1 MLKSYRQVETF
12 IRPGEII
19 DSTAELPSKFGITS
33 FGNSFVVPKHLSKI
47 IITDETSNGVTE
59 RCFLRCESKV
69 FLIRTKIIT
78 KRSSYVFINKK
89 GVNEFLIHCKAH
101 PVRLTKDVVF
111 ETAIS
116 SQDYLTRDYIS
127 MLMMEGEFRFSE
139 LDNVGSSLFLAMN
152 SIDLNNSD
160 ILQEYIDYI
169 NGNFDPYS
177 KFMLK
182 EDIKEDTLTT
192 YLSDLGN
199 IFDDSVMCCEEM
211 IDTSEQCCVELPVIV
226 DLWCRPFIPAN
237 YEPDDLTILGM
248 NGDMSIT
255 DIKRHTGGVRSIS
268 RNKHVKTVNKF
279 SFGSLMWLA
288 KIIESPII
296 QFSFRYILPKYDTDL
311 LFYEAYGDSD
321 ALASLSDIMES
332 GKRVLKNFFRNSN
345 EVTITKTEDEELIFE
360 AKNNSTEVVVI
371 DLVLVSVIDNALIR
385 DVKE

>member
-1 MLKSYRQVETF
+1 MLKSYKQIETF

-47 IITDETSNGVTE
+47 IITDETSYGVTE

-69 FLIRTKIIT
+69 FLIRTKVIT

-111 ETAIS
+111 ETVLS
-116 SQDYLTRDYIS
+116 TQDYLTRDYIS
-127 MLMMEGEFRFSE
+127 MLMTEGEFRYSE
-139 LDNVGSSLFLAMN
+139 LDNVGSSLFLTMN
-152 SIDLNNSD
+152 SLDLND
-160 ILQEYIDYI
+160 PDMMQEYIDCI
-169 NGNFDPYS
+169 NCDFDLYS
-177 KFMLK
+177 KFILK
-182 EDIKEDTLTT
+182 EDIKEEALST

-199 IFDDSVMCCEEM
+199 IFDDSVACCEEM
-211 IDTSEQCCVELPVIV
+211 INTSEQALPMVV
-226 DLWCRPFIPAN
+226 DLWCNPFIPAN
-237 YEPDDLTILGM
+237 FRLDELTILGM

-255 DIKRHTGGVRSIS
+255 DIKRHTGGVRNIS
-268 RNKHVKTVNKF
+268 RDKHVKTVNKF

-360 AKNNSTEVVVI
+360 AKNNNTEVVVI

-385 DVKE
+385 DLKE

>member
-19 DSTAELPSKFGITS
+19 DSTAELPSRFGITS

-47 IITDETSNGVTE
+47 IITDETSDGVSE

-69 FLIRTKIIT
+69 FLIRTKVIT
-78 KRSSYVFINKK
+78 KRSSFAYINYK
-89 GVNEFLIHCKAH
+89 GVNEFLRYCKAH

-111 ETAIS
+111 ETVLS
-116 SQDYLTRDYIS
+116 TQDYLTRDYIS
-127 MLMMEGEFRFSE
+127 MLMTEGEFRYSE
-139 LDNVGSSLFLAMN
+139 LDNVGSSLFLTMN
-152 SIDLNNSD
+152 SLDLND
-160 ILQEYIDYI
+160 PDMMQEYIDCI
-169 NGNFDPYS
+169 DCNFDLYS
-177 KFMLK
+177 RFILK
-182 EDIKEDTLTT
+182 EDIREETLST

-199 IFDDSVMCCEEM
+199 IFDDSIASCEEM
-211 IDTSEQCCVELPVIV
+211 INTSEQALPMVV
-226 DLWCRPFIPAN
+226 DLWCNPFVPVN
-237 YEPDDLTILGM
+237 FKLDDLTILGI

-255 DIKRHTGGVRSIS
+255 DIKRHTGGVRNIS

-288 KIIESPII
+288 KIIETPII
-296 QFSFRYILPKYDTDL
+296 QFGFRYILPTYDTDL
-311 LFYEAYGDSD
+311 LFYEVYGDSD

-345 EVTITKTEDEELIFE
+345 EVIVTKTEDEELIFE
-360 AKNNSTEVVVI
+360 AKNNNTEVVVI

>member
-12 IRPGEII
+12 IRPGEVI

-33 FGNSFVVPKHLSKI
+33 FGNSFVVPDHLSKI
-47 IITDETSNGVTE
+47 IITDETSNGITE
-59 RCFLRCESKV
+59 RCFLSCESKV
-69 FLIRTKIIT
+69 FLIRTKVVN
-78 KRSSYVFINKK
+78 KRSSFAYINYK
-89 GVNEFLIHCKAH
+89 GVNEFLRYCKAH
-101 PVRLTKDVVF
+101 PVKLTKDVVF
-111 ETAIS
+111 ETVLS
-116 SQDYLTRDYIS
+116 TQDYLTRDYIS
-127 MLMMEGEFRFSE
+127 MLMIEGEFRYSE
-139 LDNVGSSLFLAMN
+139 LDNVGSSLFLTMN
-152 SIDLNNSD
+152 SLDLND
-160 ILQEYIDYI
+160 PDMMQEYIDCI
-169 NGNFDPYS
+169 NCDFDSYS
-177 KFMLK
+177 KFILK
-182 EDIKEDTLTT
+182 EDIKEEALST

-211 IDTSEQCCVELPVIV
+211 INESEQALPIVV
-226 DLWCRPFIPAN
+226 DLWCNPFIPTTFR
-237 YEPDDLTILGM
+237 PDELTILGM

-255 DIKRHTGGVRSIS
+255 DIKRHTGSIRNIS

-360 AKNNSTEVVVI
+360 AKNNNTEVVVI

>member
-1 MLKSYRQVETF
+1 MLKSYKQIETF

-47 IITDETSNGVTE
+47 IITDETSYGVTE

-69 FLIRTKIIT
+69 FLIRTKVIT

-111 ETAIS
+111 ETVLS
-116 SQDYLTRDYIS
+116 TQDYLTRDYIS
-127 MLMMEGEFRFSE
+127 MLMTEGEFRYSE
-139 LDNVGSSLFLAMN
+139 LDNVGSSLFLTMN
-152 SIDLNNSD
+152 SLDLND
-160 ILQEYIDYI
+160 PDMMQEYIDCI
-169 NGNFDPYS
+169 NCDFDLYS
-177 KFMLK
+177 KFILK
-182 EDIKEDTLTT
+182 EDIKEEALST

-199 IFDDSVMCCEEM
+199 IFDDSIACCEEM
-211 IDTSEQCCVELPVIV
+211 INSSEQALPMVV
-226 DLWCRPFIPAN
+226 DLWCNPFIPAN
-237 YEPDDLTILGM
+237 FRLDELTILGM

-255 DIKRHTGGVRSIS
+255 DIKRHTGGVRNIS
-268 RNKHVKTVNKF
+268 RDKHVKTVNKF

-360 AKNNSTEVVVI
+360 AKNNNTEVVVI

-385 DVKE
+385 DIKE

>member
-1 MLKSYRQVETF
+1 MLKSYKQIETF

-47 IITDETSNGVTE
+47 IITDETSYGVTE

-69 FLIRTKIIT
+69 FLIRTKVIT

-101 PVRLTKDVVF
+101 PVRLTKDVVL
-111 ETAIS
+111 ETVLS
-116 SQDYLTRDYIS
+116 TQDYLTRDYIS
-127 MLMMEGEFRFSE
+127 MLMTEGEFRYSE
-139 LDNVGSSLFLAMN
+139 LDNVGSSLFLTMN
-152 SIDLNNSD
+152 SLDLND
-160 ILQEYIDYI
+160 PDMMQEYIDCI
-169 NGNFDPYS
+169 NCDFDLYS
-177 KFMLK
+177 KFILK
-182 EDIKEDTLTT
+182 EDIKEEALST

-199 IFDDSVMCCEEM
+199 IFDDSIACCEEM
-211 IDTSEQCCVELPVIV
+211 INSSEQALPMVV
-226 DLWCRPFIPAN
+226 DLWCNPFIPAN
-237 YEPDDLTILGM
+237 FRLDELTILGM

-255 DIKRHTGGVRSIS
+255 DIKRHTGGVRNIS
-268 RNKHVKTVNKF
+268 RDKHVKTVNKF

-360 AKNNSTEVVVI
+360 AKNNNTEVVVI

-385 DVKE
+385 DIKE

>member
-1 MLKSYRQVETF
+1 MLKSYKQIETF

-47 IITDETSNGVTE
+47 IITDETSYGVTE

-69 FLIRTKIIT
+69 FLIRTKVIT

-111 ETAIS
+111 ETVLS
-116 SQDYLTRDYIS
+116 TQDYLTRDYIS
-127 MLMMEGEFRFSE
+127 MLMTEGEFRYSE
-139 LDNVGSSLFLAMN
+139 LDNVGSSLFLTMN
-152 SIDLNNSD
+152 SLDLND
-160 ILQEYIDYI
+160 PDMMQEYIDCI
-169 NGNFDPYS
+169 NCDFDLYS
-177 KFMLK
+177 KFILK
-182 EDIKEDTLTT
+182 EDIKEEALST

-199 IFDDSVMCCEEM
+199 IFDDSVACCEEM
-211 IDTSEQCCVELPVIV
+211 INTSEQALPMVV
-226 DLWCRPFIPAN
+226 DLWCNPFIPAN
-237 YEPDDLTILGM
+237 FRLDELTILGM

-255 DIKRHTGGVRSIS
+255 DIKRHTGGVRNIS
-268 RNKHVKTVNKF
+268 RDKHVKTVNKF

-360 AKNNSTEVVVI
+360 AKNNNTEVVVI

-385 DVKE
+385 DIKE

>member
-1 MLKSYRQVETF
+1 MLKSYKQIETF

-47 IITDETSNGVTE
+47 IITDETSYGVTE

-69 FLIRTKIIT
+69 FLIRTKVIT

-111 ETAIS
+111 ETVLS
-116 SQDYLTRDYIS
+116 TQDYLTRDYIS
-127 MLMMEGEFRFSE
+127 MLMTEGEFRYSE
-139 LDNVGSSLFLAMN
+139 LDNVGSSLFLTMN
-152 SIDLNNSD
+152 SLDLND
-160 ILQEYIDYI
+160 PDMMQEYVDCI
-169 NGNFDPYS
+169 NCDFDLYS
-177 KFMLK
+177 KFILK
-182 EDIKEDTLTT
+182 EDIKEEALST

-199 IFDDSVMCCEEM
+199 IFDDSVMSCEEM
-211 IDTSEQCCVELPVIV
+211 INTSEQALPIVV
-226 DLWCRPFIPAN
+226 DLWCNPFIPAN
-237 YEPDDLTILGM
+237 FRLDELTILGM

-255 DIKRHTGGVRSIS
+255 DIKRHTGGVRNIS
-268 RNKHVKTVNKF
+268 RDKHVKTVNKF

-360 AKNNSTEVVVI
+360 AKNNNTEVVVI

-385 DVKE
+385 NIKE

>member
-1 MLKSYRQVETF
+1 MLKSYRQIETF

-47 IITDETSNGVTE
+47 IITDETSSGISE

-69 FLIRTKIIT
+69 FLIRTKVIN
-78 KRSSYVFINKK
+78 KRSSFAYINYK
-89 GVNEFLIHCKAH
+89 GVNEFLRYCKAH

-111 ETAIS
+111 ETVLS
-116 SQDYLTRDYIS
+116 TQDYLTRDYIS
-127 MLMMEGEFRFSE
+127 MLMTEGEFRYSE
-139 LDNVGSSLFLAMN
+139 LDNVGSSLFLTMN
-152 SIDLNNSD
+152 SLDLND
-160 ILQEYIDYI
+160 PDMMQEYIDCI
-169 NGNFDPYS
+169 DCNFDLYS
-177 KFMLK
+177 RFILK
-182 EDIKEDTLTT
+182 EDIKEEALST

-199 IFDDSVMCCEEM
+199 IIDDSVMCCEEM
-211 IDTSEQCCVELPVIV
+211 INESEQALPIVV
-226 DLWCRPFIPAN
+226 DLWCNPFIPTTFR
-237 YEPDDLTILGM
+237 PDELTILGM

-255 DIKRHTGGVRSIS
+255 DIKRHTGGVRNIS
-268 RNKHVKTVNKF
+268 RDKHVKTVNKF

-360 AKNNSTEVVVI
+360 AKNNNTEVVVI

-385 DVKE
+385 DIKE

>member
-1 MLKSYRQVETF
+1 
-12 IRPGEII
+12 
-19 DSTAELPSKFGITS
+19 
-33 FGNSFVVPKHLSKI
+33 
-47 IITDETSNGVTE
+47 
-59 RCFLRCESKV
+59 
-69 FLIRTKIIT
+69 
-78 KRSSYVFINKK
+78 
-89 GVNEFLIHCKAH
+89 
-101 PVRLTKDVVF
+101 
-111 ETAIS
+111 
-116 SQDYLTRDYIS
+116 
-127 MLMMEGEFRFSE
+127 
-139 LDNVGSSLFLAMN
+139 
-152 SIDLNNSD
+152 
-160 ILQEYIDYI
+160 
-169 NGNFDPYS
+169 
-177 KFMLK
+177 MLK

-199 IFDDSVMCCEEM
+199 IVDDSVMCCEEM

-255 DIKRHTGGVRSIS
+255 DIKRHTGGVRNIS
-268 RNKHVKTVNKF
+268 RDKHVKTVNKF

-360 AKNNSTEVVVI
+360 AKNNNTEVVVI

>member
-19 DSTAELPSKFGITS
+19 DSTAELPGRFGITS
-33 FGNSFVVPKHLSKI
+33 FGNSFVVPDHLSKI

-69 FLIRTKIIT
+69 FLIRTKVIT

-101 PVRLTKDVVF
+101 PVRLTKDAVF
-111 ETAIS
+111 ETVLS
-116 SQDYLTRDYIS
+116 TQDYLTRDYIS
-127 MLMMEGEFRFSE
+127 MLMVEGDFKYSE
-139 LDNVGSSLFLAMN
+139 LDNVGSSLFLIMN
-152 SIDLNNSD
+152 YLDLND
-160 ILQEYIDYI
+160 PDVMRECIDCI
-169 NGNFDPYS
+169 DCNFDLYS
-177 KFMLK
+177 RFILK
-182 EDIKEDTLTT
+182 EDIREETIAT

-199 IFDDSVMCCEEM
+199 IFEDSIASCEEM
-211 IDTSEQCCVELPVIV
+211 INTSDQALPMVV
-226 DLWCRPFIPAN
+226 DLWCNPFVPVDFHL
-237 YEPDDLTILGM
+237 DDLTILGM

-255 DIKRHTGGVRSIS
+255 DIKRHTGGVRNIS

-345 EVTITKTEDEELIFE
+345 EVVITKTENEELIFE
-360 AKNNSTEVVVI
+360 AKNNNTEVVVI

>member
-1 MLKSYRQVETF
+1 MLKSYKQIETF

-47 IITDETSNGVTE
+47 IITDETSYGVTE

-69 FLIRTKIIT
+69 FLIRTKVIT

-111 ETAIS
+111 ETVLS
-116 SQDYLTRDYIS
+116 TQDYLTRDYIS
-127 MLMMEGEFRFSE
+127 MLMTEGEFRYSE
-139 LDNVGSSLFLAMN
+139 LDNVGSSLFLTMN
-152 SIDLNNSD
+152 SLDLND
-160 ILQEYIDYI
+160 PDMMQEYIDCI
-169 NGNFDPYS
+169 NCDFDLYS
-177 KFMLK
+177 KFILK
-182 EDIKEDTLTT
+182 EDIKEEALST

-199 IFDDSVMCCEEM
+199 IFDDSVMSCEEM
-211 IDTSEQCCVELPVIV
+211 INTSEQALPIVV
-226 DLWCRPFIPAN
+226 DLWCNPFIPAN
-237 YEPDDLTILGM
+237 FRLDELTILGM

-255 DIKRHTGGVRSIS
+255 DIKRNTGGVRNIS
-268 RNKHVKTVNKF
+268 RDKHVKTVNKF

-360 AKNNSTEVVVI
+360 AKNNNTEVVVI

-385 DVKE
+385 DIKE

>member
-1 MLKSYRQVETF
+1 MLKSYKQIETF

-47 IITDETSNGVTE
+47 IITDETSYGVTE

-69 FLIRTKIIT
+69 FLIRTKVIT

-111 ETAIS
+111 ETVLS
-116 SQDYLTRDYIS
+116 TQDYLTRDYIS
-127 MLMMEGEFRFSE
+127 MLMTEGEFRYSE
-139 LDNVGSSLFLAMN
+139 LDNVGSSLFLTMN
-152 SIDLNNSD
+152 SLDLND
-160 ILQEYIDYI
+160 PDMMQEYIDCI
-169 NGNFDPYS
+169 NCDFDLYS
-177 KFMLK
+177 KFILK
-182 EDIKEDTLTT
+182 EDIKEEALST

-199 IFDDSVMCCEEM
+199 IFDDSITCCEEM
-211 IDTSEQCCVELPVIV
+211 INTSEQALPMVV
-226 DLWCRPFIPAN
+226 DLWCNPFIPAN
-237 YEPDDLTILGM
+237 FRLDELTILGM

-255 DIKRHTGGVRSIS
+255 DIKRHTGGVRNIS
-268 RNKHVKTVNKF
+268 RDKHVKTVNKF

-360 AKNNSTEVVVI
+360 AKNNNTEVVVI

-385 DVKE
+385 DIKE

>member
-1 MLKSYRQVETF
+1 MLKSYKQIETF

-69 FLIRTKIIT
+69 FLIRTKVIT

-111 ETAIS
+111 ETVLS
-116 SQDYLTRDYIS
+116 TQDYLTRDYIS
-127 MLMMEGEFRFSE
+127 MLMTEGEFRYSE
-139 LDNVGSSLFLAMN
+139 LDNVGSSLFLTMN
-152 SIDLNNSD
+152 SLDLND
-160 ILQEYIDYI
+160 PDMMQEYIDCI
-169 NGNFDPYS
+169 DCNFDLYS
-177 KFMLK
+177 RFILK
-182 EDIKEDTLTT
+182 EDIKEEALST

-199 IFDDSVMCCEEM
+199 IFDDSVVCCEEM
-211 IDTSEQCCVELPVIV
+211 INSSEQALPMVV
-226 DLWCRPFIPAN
+226 DLWCNPFIPAN
-237 YEPDDLTILGM
+237 FRLDELTILGM

-255 DIKRHTGGVRSIS
+255 DIKRHTGGVRNIS
-268 RNKHVKTVNKF
+268 RDKHVKTVNKF

-360 AKNNSTEVVVI
+360 AKNNNTEVVVI

-385 DVKE
+385 DIKE

>member
-47 IITDETSNGVTE
+47 IITDETSYGVTE

-69 FLIRTKIIT
+69 FLIRTKVIN
-78 KRSSYVFINKK
+78 KRSSFAYINYK
-89 GVNEFLIHCKAH
+89 GVNEFLRYCKAH

-111 ETAIS
+111 ETVLS
-116 SQDYLTRDYIS
+116 TQDYLTRDYIS
-127 MLMMEGEFRFSE
+127 MLMTEGEFRYSE
-139 LDNVGSSLFLAMN
+139 LDNVGSSLFLTMN
-152 SIDLNNSD
+152 SLDLND
-160 ILQEYIDYI
+160 PDMMQEYIDCI
-169 NGNFDPYS
+169 NCDFDLYS
-177 KFMLK
+177 RFILK
-182 EDIKEDTLTT
+182 EDIKEEALST

-199 IFDDSVMCCEEM
+199 IIDDSVMCCEEM
-211 IDTSEQCCVELPVIV
+211 INESEQALPIVV
-226 DLWCRPFIPAN
+226 DLWCNPFIPTTFR
-237 YEPDDLTILGM
+237 PDELTILGM

-255 DIKRHTGGVRSIS
+255 DIKRHTGGVRNIS
-268 RNKHVKTVNKF
+268 RDKHVKTVNKF

-360 AKNNSTEVVVI
+360 AKNNNTEVVVI

-385 DVKE
+385 DIKE

>member
-1 MLKSYRQVETF
+1 MLKSYKQIETF

-47 IITDETSNGVTE
+47 IITDETSYGVTE

-69 FLIRTKIIT
+69 FLIRTKVIT

-111 ETAIS
+111 ETVLS
-116 SQDYLTRDYIS
+116 TQDYLTRDYIS
-127 MLMMEGEFRFSE
+127 MLMTEGEFRYSE
-139 LDNVGSSLFLAMN
+139 LDNVGSSLFLTMN
-152 SIDLNNSD
+152 SLDLND
-160 ILQEYIDYI
+160 PDMMQEYIDCI
-169 NGNFDPYS
+169 NCDFDLYS
-177 KFMLK
+177 KFILK
-182 EDIKEDTLTT
+182 EDIKEEALST

-199 IFDDSVMCCEEM
+199 IFDDSVACCEEM
-211 IDTSEQCCVELPVIV
+211 INSSEQALPMVV
-226 DLWCRPFIPAN
+226 DLWCNPFIPAN
-237 YEPDDLTILGM
+237 FRLDELTILGM

-255 DIKRHTGGVRSIS
+255 DIKRHTGGVRNIS
-268 RNKHVKTVNKF
+268 RDKHVKTVNKF

-321 ALASLSDIMES
+321 AKASLSDIMES
-332 GKRVLKNFFRNSN
+332 GKHVLKNFFRNSN

-360 AKNNSTEVVVI
+360 AKNNNTEVVVI

-385 DVKE
+385 DIKE

>member
-1 MLKSYRQVETF
+1 MLKSYKQIETF

-47 IITDETSNGVTE
+47 IITDETSYGVTE

-69 FLIRTKIIT
+69 FLIRTKVIT

-111 ETAIS
+111 ETVLS
-116 SQDYLTRDYIS
+116 TQDYLTRDYIS
-127 MLMMEGEFRFSE
+127 MLMTEGEFRYSE
-139 LDNVGSSLFLAMN
+139 LDNVGSSLFLTMN
-152 SIDLNNSD
+152 SLDLND
-160 ILQEYIDYI
+160 PDMMQEYIDCI
-169 NGNFDPYS
+169 NCDFDLYS
-177 KFMLK
+177 KFILK
-182 EDIKEDTLTT
+182 EDIKEEALST

-199 IFDDSVMCCEEM
+199 IFDDSVACCEEM
-211 IDTSEQCCVELPVIV
+211 INSSEQALPMVV
-226 DLWCRPFIPAN
+226 DLWCNPFIPAN
-237 YEPDDLTILGM
+237 FRLDDLTILGM

-255 DIKRHTGGVRSIS
+255 DIKRHTGGVRNIS
-268 RNKHVKTVNKF
+268 RDKHVKTVNKF

-360 AKNNSTEVVVI
+360 AKNNNTEVVVI

-385 DVKE
+385 DIKE

>member
-12 IRPGEII
+12 IRPGEVI

-47 IITDETSNGVTE
+47 IITDETSYGVTE

-69 FLIRTKIIT
+69 FLIRTKVIT

-111 ETAIS
+111 ETVLS
-116 SQDYLTRDYIS
+116 TQDYLTRDYIS
-127 MLMMEGEFRFSE
+127 MLMTEGEFRYSE
-139 LDNVGSSLFLAMN
+139 LDNVGSSLFLTMN
-152 SIDLNNSD
+152 SLDLND
-160 ILQEYIDYI
+160 PDMMQEYIDCI
-169 NGNFDPYS
+169 NCDFDLYS
-177 KFMLK
+177 KFILK
-182 EDIKEDTLTT
+182 EDIKEEALST

-199 IFDDSVMCCEEM
+199 IFDDSVMSCEEM
-211 IDTSEQCCVELPVIV
+211 INTSEQALPIVV
-226 DLWCRPFIPAN
+226 DLWCNPFIPAN
-237 YEPDDLTILGM
+237 FRLDELTILGM

-255 DIKRHTGGVRSIS
+255 DIKRHTGGVRNIS
-268 RNKHVKTVNKF
+268 RDKHVKTVNKF

-360 AKNNSTEVVVI
+360 AKNNNTEVVVI

>member
-1 MLKSYRQVETF
+1 MLKSYKQIETF

-47 IITDETSNGVTE
+47 IITDETSYGVTE

-69 FLIRTKIIT
+69 FLIRTKVIT

-111 ETAIS
+111 ETVLS
-116 SQDYLTRDYIS
+116 TQDYLTRDYIS
-127 MLMMEGEFRFSE
+127 MLMTEGEFRYSE
-139 LDNVGSSLFLAMN
+139 LDNVGSSLFLTMN
-152 SIDLNNSD
+152 ALDLND
-160 ILQEYIDYI
+160 PDMMQEYIDCI
-169 NGNFDPYS
+169 NCDFDLYS
-177 KFMLK
+177 KFILK
-182 EDIKEDTLTT
+182 EDIKEEALST

-199 IFDDSVMCCEEM
+199 IFDDSVACCEEM
-211 IDTSEQCCVELPVIV
+211 INSSEQALPMVV
-226 DLWCRPFIPAN
+226 DLWCNPFIPAN
-237 YEPDDLTILGM
+237 FRLDELTILGM
-248 NGDMSIT
+248 NGDMSIR
-255 DIKRHTGGVRSIS
+255 DIKRHTGGVRNIS
-268 RNKHVKTVNKF
+268 RDKHVKTVNKF

-360 AKNNSTEVVVI
+360 AKNNNTEVVVI

>member
-1 MLKSYRQVETF
+1 MLKSYRQVEMF

-69 FLIRTKIIT
+69 FLIRTKVIT
-78 KRSSYVFINKK
+78 KHSSYAYINYK
-89 GVNEFLIHCKAH
+89 GVNEFLRYCKAH

-111 ETAIS
+111 ETVLS
-116 SQDYLTRDYIS
+116 TQDYLTRDYIS
-127 MLMMEGEFRFSE
+127 MLMTEGEFRYSE
-139 LDNVGSSLFLAMN
+139 LDNVGSSLFLTMN
-152 SIDLNNSD
+152 SLDLND
-160 ILQEYIDYI
+160 PDMMQEYIDCI
-169 NGNFDPYS
+169 NCDFDLYS
-177 KFMLK
+177 KFILK
-182 EDIKEDTLTT
+182 EDIKEEALST

-199 IFDDSVMCCEEM
+199 IFDDSIACCEEM
-211 IDTSEQCCVELPVIV
+211 INTSEQALPIVV
-226 DLWCRPFIPAN
+226 DLWCNPFIPAN
-237 YEPDDLTILGM
+237 FRLDDLTILGM

-255 DIKRHTGGVRSIS
+255 DIKRHTGDVRSIS

-345 EVTITKTEDEELIFE
+345 EVTITKTENEELIFE
-360 AKNNSTEVVVI
+360 AKNNNTEVVVI

>member
-1 MLKSYRQVETF
+1 MLKSYKQIETF

-33 FGNSFVVPKHLSKI
+33 FGNSFIVPKHLSKI
-47 IITDETSNGVTE
+47 IITDETSYGVTE

-111 ETAIS
+111 ETVLS
-116 SQDYLTRDYIS
+116 TQDYLTRDYIS
-127 MLMMEGEFRFSE
+127 MLMTEGEFRYSE
-139 LDNVGSSLFLAMN
+139 LDNVGSSLFLTMN
-152 SIDLNNSD
+152 SLDLND
-160 ILQEYIDYI
+160 PDMMQEYIDCI
-169 NGNFDPYS
+169 NCDFDLYS
-177 KFMLK
+177 KFILK
-182 EDIKEDTLTT
+182 EDIKEEALST

-199 IFDDSVMCCEEM
+199 IFDDSVACCEEM
-211 IDTSEQCCVELPVIV
+211 INTSEQALPMVV
-226 DLWCRPFIPAN
+226 DLWCNPFIPAN
-237 YEPDDLTILGM
+237 FRLDELTILGM

-255 DIKRHTGGVRSIS
+255 DIKRHTGGVRNIS
-268 RNKHVKTVNKF
+268 RDKHVKTVNKF

-360 AKNNSTEVVVI
+360 AKNNNTEVVVI

-385 DVKE
+385 DIKE

>member
-1 MLKSYRQVETF
+1 MLKSYKQIETF

-47 IITDETSNGVTE
+47 IITDETSYGVTE

-69 FLIRTKIIT
+69 FLIRTKVIT

-111 ETAIS
+111 ETVLS
-116 SQDYLTRDYIS
+116 TQDYLTRDYIS
-127 MLMMEGEFRFSE
+127 MLMTEGEFRYSE
-139 LDNVGSSLFLAMN
+139 LDNVGSSLFLTMN
-152 SIDLNNSD
+152 SLDLND
-160 ILQEYIDYI
+160 PDMMQEYIDCI
-169 NGNFDPYS
+169 NCDFDLYS
-177 KFMLK
+177 KFILK
-182 EDIKEDTLTT
+182 EDIKEEALST

-199 IFDDSVMCCEEM
+199 IFDDSVMSCEEM
-211 IDTSEQCCVELPVIV
+211 INTSEQALPIVV
-226 DLWCRPFIPAN
+226 DLWCNPFIPAN
-237 YEPDDLTILGM
+237 FRLDELTILGM

-255 DIKRHTGGVRSIS
+255 DIKRHTGGVRNIS
-268 RNKHVKTVNKF
+268 RDKHVKTVNKF

-360 AKNNSTEVVVI
+360 AKNNNTEVVVI

-385 DVKE
+385 NIKE

>member
-1 MLKSYRQVETF
+1 MLKSYKQIETF

-47 IITDETSNGVTE
+47 IITDETSYGVTE

-69 FLIRTKIIT
+69 FLIRTKVIT

-111 ETAIS
+111 ETVLS
-116 SQDYLTRDYIS
+116 TQDYLTRDYIS
-127 MLMMEGEFRFSE
+127 MLMIEGEFRYSE
-139 LDNVGSSLFLAMN
+139 LDNVGSSLFLTMN
-152 SIDLNNSD
+152 SLDLND
-160 ILQEYIDYI
+160 PDMMQEYIDCI
-169 NGNFDPYS
+169 NCDFDLYS
-177 KFMLK
+177 KFILK
-182 EDIKEDTLTT
+182 EDIKEEALST

-199 IFDDSVMCCEEM
+199 IFDDSVACCEEM
-211 IDTSEQCCVELPVIV
+211 INSSEQALPMVV
-226 DLWCRPFIPAN
+226 DLWCNPFIPAN
-237 YEPDDLTILGM
+237 FRLDELTILGM

-255 DIKRHTGGVRSIS
+255 DIKRHTGGVRNIS
-268 RNKHVKTVNKF
+268 RDKHVKTVNKF

-360 AKNNSTEVVVI
+360 AKNNNTEVVVI

-385 DVKE
+385 DIKE

>member
-1 MLKSYRQVETF
+1 MLKSYKQIETF

-47 IITDETSNGVTE
+47 IITDETSYGVTE

-69 FLIRTKIIT
+69 FLIRTKVIT

-111 ETAIS
+111 ETVLS
-116 SQDYLTRDYIS
+116 TQDYLTRDYIS
-127 MLMMEGEFRFSE
+127 MLMTEGEFRYSE
-139 LDNVGSSLFLAMN
+139 LDNVGSSLFLTMN
-152 SIDLNNSD
+152 SLDLND
-160 ILQEYIDYI
+160 PDMMQEYIDCI
-169 NGNFDPYS
+169 NCDFDLYS
-177 KFMLK
+177 KFILK
-182 EDIKEDTLTT
+182 EDIKEEALST

-199 IFDDSVMCCEEM
+199 IFDDSVMSCEEM
-211 IDTSEQCCVELPVIV
+211 INSSEQALPIVV
-226 DLWCRPFIPAN
+226 DLWCNPFIPAN
-237 YEPDDLTILGM
+237 FKLDDLTILGM

-255 DIKRHTGGVRSIS
+255 DIKRHTGGVRDIS

-360 AKNNSTEVVVI
+360 AKNNNTEVVVI

-385 DVKE
+385 DLKE

>member
-1 MLKSYRQVETF
+1 MLKSYKQIETF

-47 IITDETSNGVTE
+47 IITDETSYDVTE

-69 FLIRTKIIT
+69 FLIRTKVVT
-78 KRSSYVFINKK
+78 KQSSYVFINKK
-89 GVNEFLIHCKAH
+89 GVNEFLTHCKAH

-111 ETAIS
+111 ETVLS
-116 SQDYLTRDYIS
+116 TQDYLTRDYIS
-127 MLMMEGEFRFSE
+127 MLMTEGEFRYSE
-139 LDNVGSSLFLAMN
+139 LDNVGSSLFLTMN
-152 SIDLNNSD
+152 SLDLND
-160 ILQEYIDYI
+160 PDMMQEYIDCI
-169 NGNFDPYS
+169 NCDFDLYS
-177 KFMLK
+177 KFILK
-182 EDIKEDTLTT
+182 EDIKEEALST

-199 IFDDSVMCCEEM
+199 IFDDSVACCEEM
-211 IDTSEQCCVELPVIV
+211 INSSEQALPMVV
-226 DLWCRPFIPAN
+226 DLWCNPFIPAN
-237 YEPDDLTILGM
+237 FRLDDLTILGM

-255 DIKRHTGGVRSIS
+255 DIKRHTGDVRNIS
-268 RNKHVKTVNKF
+268 RDKHVKTVNKF

-360 AKNNSTEVVVI
+360 AKNNNTEVVVI

>member
-47 IITDETSNGVTE
+47 IITDETSYGVTE

-69 FLIRTKIIT
+69 FLIRTKVIT
-78 KRSSYVFINKK
+78 KHSSYVFINKK

-111 ETAIS
+111 ETVLS
-116 SQDYLTRDYIS
+116 TQDYLTRDYIS
-127 MLMMEGEFRFSE
+127 MLMTEGEFRYSE
-139 LDNVGSSLFLAMN
+139 LDNVGSSLFLTMN
-152 SIDLNNSD
+152 ALDLND
-160 ILQEYIDYI
+160 PDMMQEYIDCI
-169 NGNFDPYS
+169 NCDFDLYS
-177 KFMLK
+177 KFILK
-182 EDIKEDTLTT
+182 EDIKEEALST

-199 IFDDSVMCCEEM
+199 IFDDSVACCEEM
-211 IDTSEQCCVELPVIV
+211 INSSEQALPMVV
-226 DLWCRPFIPAN
+226 DLWCNPFIPAN
-237 YEPDDLTILGM
+237 FKLDDLTILGM

-360 AKNNSTEVVVI
+360 AKNNNTEVVVI

-385 DVKE
+385 DAKE

>member
-1 MLKSYRQVETF
+1 MLKSYKQIETF

-47 IITDETSNGVTE
+47 IVTDETSYGVTE

-69 FLIRTKIIT
+69 FLIRTKVIT

-111 ETAIS
+111 ETVLS
-116 SQDYLTRDYIS
+116 TQDYLTRDYIS
-127 MLMMEGEFRFSE
+127 MLMTEGEFRYSE
-139 LDNVGSSLFLAMN
+139 LDNVGSSLFLTMN
-152 SIDLNNSD
+152 SLDLND
-160 ILQEYIDYI
+160 PDMMQEYIDCI
-169 NGNFDPYS
+169 NCDFDLYS
-177 KFMLK
+177 KFILK
-182 EDIKEDTLTT
+182 EDIKEEALST

-199 IFDDSVMCCEEM
+199 IFDDSVACCEEM
-211 IDTSEQCCVELPVIV
+211 INTSEQALPMVV
-226 DLWCRPFIPAN
+226 DLWCNPFIPAN
-237 YEPDDLTILGM
+237 FRLDELTILGM

-255 DIKRHTGGVRSIS
+255 DIKRHTGGVRNIS
-268 RNKHVKTVNKF
+268 RDKHVKTVNKF

-360 AKNNSTEVVVI
+360 AKNNNTEVVVI

-385 DVKE
+385 DLKE

>member
-1 MLKSYRQVETF
+1 MLKSYKQIETF

-47 IITDETSNGVTE
+47 IITDETSYGVTE

-69 FLIRTKIIT
+69 FLIRTKVIT

-111 ETAIS
+111 ETVLS
-116 SQDYLTRDYIS
+116 TQDYLTRDYIS
-127 MLMMEGEFRFSE
+127 MLMTEGEFRYSE
-139 LDNVGSSLFLAMN
+139 LDNVGSSLFLTMN
-152 SIDLNNSD
+152 SLDLND
-160 ILQEYIDYI
+160 PDMMQEYIDCI
-169 NGNFDPYS
+169 NCDFDLYS
-177 KFMLK
+177 KFILK
-182 EDIKEDTLTT
+182 EDIKEEALST

-199 IFDDSVMCCEEM
+199 IFDDSVACCEEM
-211 IDTSEQCCVELPVIV
+211 INTSEQALPMVV
-226 DLWCRPFIPAN
+226 DLWCNPFIPAN
-237 YEPDDLTILGM
+237 FKLDELTILGM

-255 DIKRHTGGVRSIS
+255 DIKRHTGGVRNIS
-268 RNKHVKTVNKF
+268 RDKHVKTVNKF

-360 AKNNSTEVVVI
+360 AKNNNTEVVVI

-385 DVKE
+385 DLKE

>member
-1 MLKSYRQVETF
+1 MLKSYKQIETF

-47 IITDETSNGVTE
+47 IITDETSYGVTE

-69 FLIRTKIIT
+69 FLIRTKVIT

-111 ETAIS
+111 ETVLS
-116 SQDYLTRDYIS
+116 TQDYLTRDYIS
-127 MLMMEGEFRFSE
+127 MLMTEGEFRYSE
-139 LDNVGSSLFLAMN
+139 LDNVGSSLFLTMN
-152 SIDLNNSD
+152 ALDLND
-160 ILQEYIDYI
+160 PDMMQEYIDCI
-169 NGNFDPYS
+169 NCDFDLYS
-177 KFMLK
+177 KFILK
-182 EDIKEDTLTT
+182 EDIKEEALST

-199 IFDDSVMCCEEM
+199 IFDDSIACCEEM
-211 IDTSEQCCVELPVIV
+211 INSSEQALPMVV
-226 DLWCRPFIPAN
+226 DLWCNPFIPAN
-237 YEPDDLTILGM
+237 FRLDELTILGM

-255 DIKRHTGGVRSIS
+255 DIKRHTGGVRNIS
-268 RNKHVKTVNKF
+268 RDKHVKTVNKF

-360 AKNNSTEVVVI
+360 AKNNNTEVVVI

-385 DVKE
+385 DIKE

>member
-1 MLKSYRQVETF
+1 MLKSYKQIETF

-47 IITDETSNGVTE
+47 IITDETSYGVTE

-69 FLIRTKIIT
+69 FLIRTKVIT

-111 ETAIS
+111 ETVLS
-116 SQDYLTRDYIS
+116 TQDYLTRDYIS
-127 MLMMEGEFRFSE
+127 MLMTEGEFRYSE
-139 LDNVGSSLFLAMN
+139 LDNVGSSLFLTMN
-152 SIDLNNSD
+152 SLDLND
-160 ILQEYIDYI
+160 PDMMQEYIDCI
-169 NGNFDPYS
+169 NCDFDLYS
-177 KFMLK
+177 KFILK
-182 EDIKEDTLTT
+182 EDIKEEALST

-199 IFDDSVMCCEEM
+199 IFDDSVVCCEEM
-211 IDTSEQCCVELPVIV
+211 INSSEQALPMVV
-226 DLWCRPFIPAN
+226 DLWCNPFIPAN
-237 YEPDDLTILGM
+237 FRLDELTILGM

-255 DIKRHTGGVRSIS
+255 DIKRHTGGVRNIS
-268 RNKHVKTVNKF
+268 RDKHVKTVNKF

-360 AKNNSTEVVVI
+360 AKNNNTEVVVI

-385 DVKE
+385 DIKE

>member
-1 MLKSYRQVETF
+1 MLKSYRQIEMF

-47 IITDETSNGVTE
+47 IITDETSSGISE

-69 FLIRTKIIT
+69 FLIRTKVIN
-78 KRSSYVFINKK
+78 KRSSFAYINYK
-89 GVNEFLIHCKAH
+89 GVNEFLRYCKAH

-111 ETAIS
+111 ETVLS
-116 SQDYLTRDYIS
+116 TQDYLTRDYIS
-127 MLMMEGEFRFSE
+127 MLMTEGEFRYSE
-139 LDNVGSSLFLAMN
+139 LDNVGSSLFLTMN
-152 SIDLNNSD
+152 SLDLND
-160 ILQEYIDYI
+160 PDMMQEYIDCI
-169 NGNFDPYS
+169 DCNFDLYS
-177 KFMLK
+177 RFILK
-182 EDIKEDTLTT
+182 EDIKEEALST

-199 IFDDSVMCCEEM
+199 IIDDSVMCCEEM
-211 IDTSEQCCVELPVIV
+211 INESEQALPMVV
-226 DLWCRPFIPAN
+226 DLWCNPFIPATFR
-237 YEPDDLTILGM
+237 PDELTILGM

-255 DIKRHTGGVRSIS
+255 DIKRHTGGVRNIS
-268 RNKHVKTVNKF
+268 RDKHVKTVNKF

-360 AKNNSTEVVVI
+360 AKNNNTEVVVI

-385 DVKE
+385 DIKE

>member
-47 IITDETSNGVTE
+47 IITDETSYGVTE

-69 FLIRTKIIT
+69 FLIRTKVIN
-78 KRSSYVFINKK
+78 KRSSFAYINYK
-89 GVNEFLIHCKAH
+89 GVNEFLRYCKAH

-111 ETAIS
+111 ETVLS
-116 SQDYLTRDYIS
+116 TQDYLTRDYIS
-127 MLMMEGEFRFSE
+127 MLMTEGEFRYSE
-139 LDNVGSSLFLAMN
+139 LDNVGSSLFLTMN
-152 SIDLNNSD
+152 SLDLND
-160 ILQEYIDYI
+160 PDMMQEYIDCI
-169 NGNFDPYS
+169 NCDFDLYS
-177 KFMLK
+177 RFILK
-182 EDIKEDTLTT
+182 EDIKEEALST

-199 IFDDSVMCCEEM
+199 IIDDSVMCCEEM
-211 IDTSEQCCVELPVIV
+211 INESEQALPIVV
-226 DLWCRPFIPAN
+226 DLWCNPFIPTTFR
-237 YEPDDLTILGM
+237 PDELTILGM

-255 DIKRHTGGVRSIS
+255 DIKRHTGSVRNIS

-360 AKNNSTEVVVI
+360 AKNNNTEVVVI

-385 DVKE
+385 DIKE

>member
-47 IITDETSNGVTE
+47 IITDETSNDVTE

-69 FLIRTKIIT
+69 FLIRTKVIT
-78 KRSSYVFINKK
+78 KHSSYAYINYK
-89 GVNEFLIHCKAH
+89 GVNEFLRYCKAH

-111 ETAIS
+111 ETVLS
-116 SQDYLTRDYIS
+116 TQDYLTRDYIS
-127 MLMMEGEFRFSE
+127 MLMTEGEFRYSE
-139 LDNVGSSLFLAMN
+139 LDNVGSSLFLIMN
-152 SIDLNNSD
+152 SLDLND
-160 ILQEYIDYI
+160 PDMMQEYIDCI
-169 NGNFDPYS
+169 NCDFDSYS
-177 KFMLK
+177 KFILK
-182 EDIKEDTLTT
+182 EDIKEEALST

-199 IFDDSVMCCEEM
+199 IFDDSVMSCEEM
-211 IDTSEQCCVELPVIV
+211 INTSEQALPNIV
-226 DLWCRPFIPAN
+226 DLWCNPFIPAN
-237 YEPDDLTILGM
+237 FRLDDLTILGM

-332 GKRVLKNFFRNSN
+332 GKHVLKNFFRNSN

-360 AKNNSTEVVVI
+360 AKNNNTEVVVI

>member
-1 MLKSYRQVETF
+1 MLKSYRQVEMF

-47 IITDETSNGVTE
+47 IITDETSSGISE

-69 FLIRTKIIT
+69 FLIRTKVIN
-78 KRSSYVFINKK
+78 KRSSFAYINYK
-89 GVNEFLIHCKAH
+89 GVNEFLRYCKAH

-111 ETAIS
+111 ETVLS
-116 SQDYLTRDYIS
+116 TQDYLTRDYIS
-127 MLMMEGEFRFSE
+127 MLMTEGEFRYSE
-139 LDNVGSSLFLAMN
+139 LDNVGSSLFLTMN
-152 SIDLNNSD
+152 SLDLND
-160 ILQEYIDYI
+160 PDMMQEYIDCI
-169 NGNFDPYS
+169 DCNFDLYS
-177 KFMLK
+177 RFILK
-182 EDIKEDTLTT
+182 EDIKEEALST

-199 IFDDSVMCCEEM
+199 IIDDSVMCCEEM
-211 IDTSEQCCVELPVIV
+211 INESEQALPIVV
-226 DLWCRPFIPAN
+226 DLWCNPFIPTTFR
-237 YEPDDLTILGM
+237 PDELTILGM

-255 DIKRHTGGVRSIS
+255 DIKRHTGSVRNIS
-268 RNKHVKTVNKF
+268 RDKHVKTVNKF

-360 AKNNSTEVVVI
+360 AKNNNTEVVVI

-385 DVKE
+385 DIKE

>member
-1 MLKSYRQVETF
+1 M
-12 IRPGEII
+12 
-19 DSTAELPSKFGITS
+19 
-33 FGNSFVVPKHLSKI
+33 
-47 IITDETSNGVTE
+47 
-59 RCFLRCESKV
+59 
-69 FLIRTKIIT
+69 
-78 KRSSYVFINKK
+78 
-89 GVNEFLIHCKAH
+89 
-101 PVRLTKDVVF
+101 F
-111 ETAIS
+111 ETVLS
-116 SQDYLTRDYIS
+116 TQDYLTRDYIS
-127 MLMMEGEFRFSE
+127 MLMTEGEFRYSE
-139 LDNVGSSLFLAMN
+139 LDNVGSSLFLTMN
-152 SIDLNNSD
+152 SLDLND
-160 ILQEYIDYI
+160 PDMMQEYIDCI
-169 NGNFDPYS
+169 NCDFDLYS
-177 KFMLK
+177 KFILK
-182 EDIKEDTLTT
+182 EDIKEEALST

-199 IFDDSVMCCEEM
+199 IFDDSIACCEEM
-211 IDTSEQCCVELPVIV
+211 INTSEQALPMVV
-226 DLWCRPFIPAN
+226 DLWCNPFIPAN
-237 YEPDDLTILGM
+237 FRLDELTILGM

-360 AKNNSTEVVVI
+360 AKNNNTEVVVI

-385 DVKE
+385 DAKE

>member
-1 MLKSYRQVETF
+1 MLKSYKQIETF

-47 IITDETSNGVTE
+47 IITDETSYGVTE

-69 FLIRTKIIT
+69 FLIRTKVIT

-111 ETAIS
+111 ETVLS
-116 SQDYLTRDYIS
+116 TQDYLTRDYIS
-127 MLMMEGEFRFSE
+127 MLMTEGEFRYSE
-139 LDNVGSSLFLAMN
+139 LDNVGSSLFLTMN
-152 SIDLNNSD
+152 SLDLND
-160 ILQEYIDYI
+160 PDMMQEYIDCI
-169 NGNFDPYS
+169 NCDFDLYS
-177 KFMLK
+177 KFILK
-182 EDIKEDTLTT
+182 EDIKEEALST

-199 IFDDSVMCCEEM
+199 IFDDSVACCEEM
-211 IDTSEQCCVELPVIV
+211 INTSEQALPMVV
-226 DLWCRPFIPAN
+226 DLWCNPFIPAN
-237 YEPDDLTILGM
+237 FRLDELTILGM

-255 DIKRHTGGVRSIS
+255 DIKRHTGGVRNIS

-360 AKNNSTEVVVI
+360 AKNNNTEVVVI

-385 DVKE
+385 DIKE

>member
-1 MLKSYRQVETF
+1 MLKSYKQIETF

-47 IITDETSNGVTE
+47 IITDETSYGVTE

-69 FLIRTKIIT
+69 FLIRTKVIT

-111 ETAIS
+111 ETVLS
-116 SQDYLTRDYIS
+116 TQDYLTRDYIS
-127 MLMMEGEFRFSE
+127 MLMTEGEFRYSE
-139 LDNVGSSLFLAMN
+139 LDNVGSSLFLTMN
-152 SIDLNNSD
+152 ALDLND
-160 ILQEYIDYI
+160 PDMMQEYIDCI
-169 NGNFDPYS
+169 NCDFDLYS
-177 KFMLK
+177 KFILK
-182 EDIKEDTLTT
+182 EDIKEEALST

-199 IFDDSVMCCEEM
+199 IFDDSVACCEEM
-211 IDTSEQCCVELPVIV
+211 INSSEQALPMVV
-226 DLWCRPFIPAN
+226 DLWCNPFIPAN
-237 YEPDDLTILGM
+237 FRLDELTMLGM

-255 DIKRHTGGVRSIS
+255 DIKRHTGGVRNIS
-268 RNKHVKTVNKF
+268 RDKHVKTVNKF

-360 AKNNSTEVVVI
+360 AKNNNTEVVVI

-385 DVKE
+385 DIKE

>member
-69 FLIRTKIIT
+69 FLIRTKVIT
-78 KRSSYVFINKK
+78 KHSSYAYINYK
-89 GVNEFLIHCKAH
+89 GVNEFLRYCKAH

-111 ETAIS
+111 ETVLS
-116 SQDYLTRDYIS
+116 TQDYLTRDYIS
-127 MLMMEGEFRFSE
+127 MLMTEGEFRYSE
-139 LDNVGSSLFLAMN
+139 LDNVGSSLFLTMN
-152 SIDLNNSD
+152 SLDLND
-160 ILQEYIDYI
+160 PDMMQEYIDCI
-169 NGNFDPYS
+169 NCDFDLYS
-177 KFMLK
+177 RFILK
-182 EDIKEDTLTT
+182 EDIKEEALST

-199 IFDDSVMCCEEM
+199 IFDDSVMSCEEM
-211 IDTSEQCCVELPVIV
+211 INTSEQALPMVV
-226 DLWCRPFIPAN
+226 DLWCNPFIPAN
-237 YEPDDLTILGM
+237 FSLDDLTILGM
-248 NGDMSIT
+248 NGDMCIT

-332 GKRVLKNFFRNSN
+332 GKHVLKNFFRNSN

-360 AKNNSTEVVVI
+360 AKNNNTEVVVI

-385 DVKE
+385 DAKE

>member
-1 MLKSYRQVETF
+1 MLKSYKQIETF

-47 IITDETSNGVTE
+47 IITDETSYGVTE

-69 FLIRTKIIT
+69 FLIRTKVIT

-111 ETAIS
+111 ETVLS
-116 SQDYLTRDYIS
+116 TQDYLTRDYIS
-127 MLMMEGEFRFSE
+127 MLMTEGEFRYSE
-139 LDNVGSSLFLAMN
+139 LDNVGSSLFLTMN
-152 SIDLNNSD
+152 SLDLND
-160 ILQEYIDYI
+160 PDMMQEYIDCI
-169 NGNFDPYS
+169 NCDFDLYS
-177 KFMLK
+177 KFILK
-182 EDIKEDTLTT
+182 EDIKEEALST

-199 IFDDSVMCCEEM
+199 IFDDSVMSCEEM
-211 IDTSEQCCVELPVIV
+211 INTSEQALPIVV
-226 DLWCRPFIPAN
+226 DLWCNPFIPAN
-237 YEPDDLTILGM
+237 FKLDDLTILGM

-255 DIKRHTGGVRSIS
+255 DIKRHTGGVRNIS
-268 RNKHVKTVNKF
+268 RDKHVKTVNKF

-360 AKNNSTEVVVI
+360 AKNNNTEVVVI

-385 DVKE
+385 NIKE

>member
-1 MLKSYRQVETF
+1 MLKSYKQIETF

-47 IITDETSNGVTE
+47 IITDETSYGVTE

-69 FLIRTKIIT
+69 FLIRTKVIT

-111 ETAIS
+111 ETVLS
-116 SQDYLTRDYIS
+116 TQDYLTRDYIS
-127 MLMMEGEFRFSE
+127 MLMTEGEFRYSE
-139 LDNVGSSLFLAMN
+139 LDNVGSSLFLTMN
-152 SIDLNNSD
+152 SLDLND
-160 ILQEYIDYI
+160 PDMMQEYIDCI
-169 NGNFDPYS
+169 NCDFDLYS
-177 KFMLK
+177 KFILK
-182 EDIKEDTLTT
+182 EDIKEEALST

-199 IFDDSVMCCEEM
+199 IFDDSVACCEEM
-211 IDTSEQCCVELPVIV
+211 INTSEQALPMVV
-226 DLWCRPFIPAN
+226 DLWCNPFIPAN
-237 YEPDDLTILGM
+237 FRLDDLTILGM

-255 DIKRHTGGVRSIS
+255 DIKRHTGGVRNIS
-268 RNKHVKTVNKF
+268 RDKHVKTVNKF

-360 AKNNSTEVVVI
+360 AKNNNTEVVVI

-385 DVKE
+385 DIKE

>member
-1 MLKSYRQVETF
+1 MLKSYKQIETF

-69 FLIRTKIIT
+69 FLIRTKVIT
-78 KRSSYVFINKK
+78 KHSSYVFINKK
-89 GVNEFLIHCKAH
+89 GVNEFLRYCKAH

-111 ETAIS
+111 ETVLS
-116 SQDYLTRDYIS
+116 TQDYLTRDYIS
-127 MLMMEGEFRFSE
+127 MLMTEGEFRYSE
-139 LDNVGSSLFLAMN
+139 LDNVGSSLFLTMN
-152 SIDLNNSD
+152 SLDLND
-160 ILQEYIDYI
+160 PDMMQEYIDCI
-169 NGNFDPYS
+169 NCDFDLYS
-177 KFMLK
+177 KFILK
-182 EDIKEDTLTT
+182 EDIKEEALST

-199 IFDDSVMCCEEM
+199 IFDDSIMCCEEM
-211 IDTSEQCCVELPVIV
+211 INTSEQALPIVV
-226 DLWCRPFIPAN
+226 DLWCNPFIPAN
-237 YEPDDLTILGM
+237 FKLDDLTILGM

-255 DIKRHTGGVRSIS
+255 DIKRHTGGVRNIS
-268 RNKHVKTVNKF
+268 RDKHVKTVNKF

-360 AKNNSTEVVVI
+360 AKNNNTEVVVI
-371 DLVLVSVIDNALIR
+371 DLVLVSVSDNALIR